1 MLKSKEV
8 KKPKLFTAKLVT
20 RDLKK
25 SKVNGYTHAFSFK
38 QAMRNLSFQYPAKD
52 YQMESMKDEVTGLS
66 FTRQEWMQIARRGER
81 D

>member
-1 MLKSKEV
+1 MLKNKEV

-25 SKVNGYTHAFSFK
+25 KSVTGYTHAFSFK

-52 YQMESMKDEVTGLS
+52 YLIDSVKDEVTGLQ
-66 FTRQEWMQIARRGER
+66 FTRQEWMKLARRGER